1 MYLQLA
7 TISFPPIGELLNWK
21 SILFGGSALSL
32 NKIGLITMAAALITV
47 TLFVIAGKKGKLVPT
62 GVQNVVEYAVE
73 FVSNM
78 IIMDAMGPEGLL
90 WLPWLVGLFFFI
102 LFSNLFEVIPFIQM
116 PATARTSVTIPLALI
131 SYATFV
137 IVGIRRNGAG
147 KYFKAALVP
156 KGVPVALLPLLIPLE
171 FLSTFIVRPFA
182 LAIRLFGNML
192 AGHLLLVTF
201 AILSE
206 ALFVKSLE
214 LVALPLPF
222 AMLVVVTGYEIF
234 VSALQAFIF
243 TTLTAVYIGEAMA
256 GDH

>member
-1 MYLQLA
+1 MFLLGS
-7 TISFPPIGELLNWK
+7 INFPPIGELLNWK
-21 SILFGGSALSL
+21 SVLFGGSALAL
-32 NKIGLITMAAALITV
+32 NKIGLITIAAAVV
-47 TLFVIAGKKGKLVPT
+47 TIVMFGLAGRGAKLVPT
-62 GVQNVVEYAVE
+62 GLQNVVEYSVE
-73 FVSNM
+73 FVTNL
-78 IIMDAMGPEGLL
+78 IVLDAMGPEGIT
-90 WLPWLVGLFFFI
+90 WVPWLVGMFFFI

-131 SYATFV
+131 SYITFV
-137 IVGIRRNGAG
+137 AVGIKKQGFG
-147 KYFKAALVP
+147 KYLKGALIP
-156 KGVPVALLPLLIPLE
+156 KGVPLPLLPLLIPLE

-206 ALFVKSLE
+206 ALFVKSL
-214 LVALPLPF
+214 LLIALPLPF

>member
-1 MYLQLA
+1 MHLLGS
-7 TISFPPIGELLNWK
+7 INFPPIGELLNWK
-21 SILFGGSALSL
+21 AILFSGSAFSL
-32 NKIGLITMAAALITV
+32 NKIGLITLAAALITFAMFG
-47 TLFVIAGKKGKLVPT
+47 LAGRKAKLVPT
-62 GVQNVVEYAVE
+62 GLQNVVEYAVD
-73 FVSNM
+73 FVTNL
-78 IIMDAMGPEGLL
+78 IVLDAMGPEGIV
-90 WLPWLVGLFFFI
+90 WVPWLVGMFFFI

-131 SYATFV
+131 SYITFV
-137 IVGIRRNGAG
+137 AVGIKKQGLGR
-147 KYFKAALVP
+147 YFKSSLVP

-206 ALFVKSLE
+206 ALFVKSL
-214 LVALPLPF
+214 LLIALPLPF